1 MTAIRIDDRG
11 TAHEVPLLVPTPD
24 EVRLL
29 DLADRL
35 EDHGA
40 TLWGRMLRVAESLPL
55 GEYPIGDGRG
65 VILHRDGL
73 SIGSVSAPR
82 SEIGARL
89 WHLIRRSDQVYAQAR
104 RLRLRV
110 GPGVVVRP

>member
-1 MTAIRIDDRG
+1 MTAIRIDDQG
-11 TAHEVPLLVPTPD
+11 LAHVVPVIEAASD

-35 EDHGA
+35 EDHAA
-40 TLWGRMLRVAESLPL
+40 TLWRRVLRVAEPLPL

-65 VILHRDGL
+65 VILHADGL
-73 SIGSVSAPR
+73 SIGSVPASG